1 LFLELVAKVGA
12 IFRWI
17 ITKDQKPA
25 AQWGKLS
32 FVNLKNIIFNLR
44 RNCVDLCLEESVKLL
59 YLTKVAFFVIQLKIT

>member
-1 LFLELVAKVGA
+1 LFLELVAKVGG

-32 FVNLKNIIFNLR
+32 FANLKNSI
-44 RNCVDLCLEESVKLL
+44 V
-59 YLTKVAFFVIQLKIT
+59 